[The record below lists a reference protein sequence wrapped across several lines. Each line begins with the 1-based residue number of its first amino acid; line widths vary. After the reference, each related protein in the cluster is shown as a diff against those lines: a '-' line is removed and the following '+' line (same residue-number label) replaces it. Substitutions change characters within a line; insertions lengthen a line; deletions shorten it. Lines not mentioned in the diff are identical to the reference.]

1 MDEDLAP
8 GVGAGVGVVVLDGV
22 SEKSSAKLL
31 SMFGQLQNCKGK
43 YILHACLCWTTIMY
57 VYGQRKVG
65 SAWSIFLIRRPKEH
79 KWPHFVKISC
89 LLVRQLSY
97 S

>member
-1 MDEDLAP
+1 MLKVLPQLDFKDPWEIHDDSDHDDGHDVMDEDLAP

-43 YILHACLCWTTIMY
+43 YIACLFVT
-57 VYGQRKVG
+57 GQ
-65 SAWSIFLIRRPKEH
+65 L
-79 KWPHFVKISC
+79 
-89 LLVRQLSY
+89 
-97 S
+97 